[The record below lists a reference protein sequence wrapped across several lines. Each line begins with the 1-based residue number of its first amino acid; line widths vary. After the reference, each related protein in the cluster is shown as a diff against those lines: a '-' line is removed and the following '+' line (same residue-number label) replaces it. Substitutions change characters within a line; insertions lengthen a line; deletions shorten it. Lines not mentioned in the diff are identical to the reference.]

1 MCMTMDTS
9 FVCVCV
15 FRSRGKSSIILEV
28 KPWDDETGK
37 SKSCTHACIVHCHVL
52 CVNWSVIQ
60 TCVRLKGS

>member
-1 MCMTMDTS
+1 M
-9 FVCVCV
+9 CV
-15 FRSRGKSSIILEV
+15 FLEAVVAKSSIILEV